1 MNFMC
6 TIAKE
11 RLQRDYWEKQQN
23 NTADHTAEEPEQKE
37 EETTS

>member
-23 NTADHTAEEPEQKE
+23 NTADTPADESEQKE